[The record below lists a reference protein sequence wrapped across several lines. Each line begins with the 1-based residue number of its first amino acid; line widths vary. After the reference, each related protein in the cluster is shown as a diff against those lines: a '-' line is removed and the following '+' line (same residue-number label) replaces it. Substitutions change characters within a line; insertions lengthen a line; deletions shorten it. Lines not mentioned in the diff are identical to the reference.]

1 MKHQFQLLL
10 DEWVCARIFIITLRC
25 ERAIYQCI
33 REWRTKKKREFH
45 QFSLIAPMTTIQC
58 YKLSTNQMIVENF
71 EYQPPSG
78 SHHDTTA
85 TPVIFPSLSPLTTPL
100 VKGKKLLLSTVRD
113 DAQKKGRK
121 MFMKHQ
127 QHLKLLIFPPHLC
140 DLIFFLFLSQVTQL
154 SFLPFIHSFIFIHF
168 HNTKKPP
175 SFMTR
180 CSYMRLA
187 VSIATKEV

>member
-100 VKGKKLLLSTVRD
+100 VKGKKLLLSTVRAVRD
-113 DAQKKGRK
+113 DAQKKRK
-121 MFMKHQ
+121 KNVYETSATFKIIDFSSSS
-127 QHLKLLIFPPHLC
+127 LRPY
-140 DLIFFLFLSQVTQL
+140 FLSFFVASHTIVFS
-154 SFLPFIHSFIFIHF
+154 SFHSFIHF
-168 HNTKKPP
+168 H
-175 SFMTR
+175 SFSQYEKTP
-180 CSYMRLA
+180 LVHDA
-187 VSIATKEV
+187 VFIYEVGSFYSN

>member
-140 DLIFFLFLSQVTQL
+140 DLIFFLFCRKSHNCLFLLS
-154 SFLPFIHSFIFIHF
+154 FIHSFSFIFTIR
-168 HNTKKPP
+168 KKPP
-175 SFMTR
+175 RSWRGVHIWGWQF
-180 CSYMRLA
+180 L
-187 VSIATKEV
+187 

>member
-140 DLIFFLFLSQVTQL
+140 DLIFFLFSRKSHNCLFFLS
-154 SFLPFIHSFIFIHF
+154 FIHSFSFIFTIRK
-168 HNTKKPP
+168 NPP
-175 SFMTR
+175 RSWRGVHIWGWQF
-180 CSYMRLA
+180 L
-187 VSIATKEV
+187 